1 MKSFTNYKQA
11 IQEAKRKARSTI
23 IKDKD
28 YPFISYRGDSFLVV
42 DDNGRVRDG
51 EPAFYDTTTK
61 KDLIEIVLDVQNDMK
76 ENPNDYTGITR
87 VFFDSGYDLKSSIK
101 DSYADYDPWVAY
113 VELEIWN
120 SQDGW
125 LY

>member
-11 IQEAKRKARSTI
+11 IQEAKRESRKEI

-51 EPAFYDTTTK
+51 EPIFIDNTTK
-61 KDLIEIVLDVQNDMK
+61 KDLMEIVSDTQKDMK

-101 DSYADYDPWVAY
+101 DSYADYDPWVTS
-113 VELEIWN
+113 VDLEIWN
-120 SQDGW
+120 SKDGW